1 MEAVLQAIRSVSK
14 GGSSEADHKR
24 QYPNH
29 HYAGEW
35 LIREASVSAHRT
47 LNGITVYTI
56 TVKSNQKE
64 WEVFRRYSDF
74 TDLNFHLNQI
84 ESYSTLH
91 IRNSDV
97 SAISRNI
104 NHAQDDTEESGELR
118 SIFANLQNPL
128 PKKSMNGRN
137 FHMIPSSSSFLQV
150 RMTGLHNWLTEVLEI
165 VISDEQLDDVDRKR
179 AQYELNWF
187 LESGDHLR

>member
-1 MEAVLQAIRSVSK
+1 MESVLQAIRGMSK
-14 GGSSEADHKR
+14 KGSSEADHKR

-29 HYAGEW
+29 HYSGEW
-35 LIREASVSAHRT
+35 KINSASVSTYRT

-56 TVKSNQKE
+56 NVKSSERE

-91 IRNSDV
+91 IRNSET
-97 SAISRNI
+97 SAMSKN
-104 NHAQDDTEESGELR
+104 NHTQSDEAEENELR
-118 SIFANLQNPL
+118 SVFANLQNPL

-137 FHMIPSSSSFLQV
+137 FHMIPSTSSFLQV
-150 RMTGLHNWLTEVLEI
+150 RMTGLQHWLTEVI
-165 VISDEQLDDVDRKR
+165 QIATFDVQLDDVDRKR

-187 LESGDHLR
+187 LEAGAHLS